1 MRVRVV
7 SDSAGQSRAAQHAAP
22 SFGDESD
29 RVHDLEEPPV
39 ELPLV
44 HEDPLV
50 ARLSEPAPSISGS
63 PAPWNGSPSKAA
75 GASRNRLAPGLVKS
89 GSQTSRSGSARRPP
103 AGRRAGATLTAPA
116 LWPTPNTSR
125 PAIGAGGAGSVQQGE
140 WQHVSWRTL
149 CATPC
154 ASPCLPQAFSPLCPA
169 FPRRR
174 SSTLSEPEPG
184 ISLFAASDDEAGLE
198 VWRSD
203 GTSAGT
209 YRLTDDA
216 CAEYCE
222 HFNYFFA
229 PWVEAGNRAFVYA
242 QDNEVTTLWVT
253 DGSRAGTFP
262 VYEGNHQPDRTVRQT
277 IGIGDRTQ
285 PELLREA
292 DLGVLV
298 AVEVEE
304 HLDACADAPD
314 VRALRRL
321 GVPSFPAVGSQVGGR
336 G

>member
-1 MRVRVV
+1 MRNPMCLTLLAASLFTSLPGV
-7 SDSAGQSRAAQHAAP
+7 SAAAEQH
-22 SFGDESD
+22 SFG
-29 RVHDLEEPPV
+29 
-39 ELPLV
+39 
-44 HEDPLV
+44 
-50 ARLSEPAPSISGS
+50 
-63 PAPWNGSPSKAA
+63 
-75 GASRNRLAPGLVKS
+75 
-89 GSQTSRSGSARRPP
+89 
-103 AGRRAGATLTAPA
+103 
-116 LWPTPNTSR
+116 
-125 PAIGAGGAGSVQQGE
+125 
-140 WQHVSWRTL
+140 
-149 CATPC
+149 
-154 ASPCLPQAFSPLCPA
+154 
-169 FPRRR
+169 
-174 SSTLSEPEPG
+174 TLSSG